1 MPAESET
8 TPSRSRLDLFAYA
21 VKRCEIISSC
31 ASEWLDFWQD
41 PRGLRPKDPLS
52 YHMDPDDSR
61 LFGILR
67 RLLRGVVK
75 TGVPP
80 SAESVTIFFEKFI
93 ALLESFRS
101 TFKKKSLSKHA
112 EVDIEVLDAM
122 IVRSNDISTCL
133 TKSATDEWTSLVR
146 QKSDSFFEMADC
158 LNRIIVR
165 REAMVDGKEADEA
178 CPQVEIG
185 KYAKAFIKLADQN
198 VGLVVYKDRKIGAF
212 YINRAARAAWKYL
225 RPLLAATSKDGWV
238 VIEGNVRQGFGRT
251 TSENDLDRESDV
263 VRLNRH
269 IHCRQRGHTSLHEW
283 RISTDLYE
291 NTEHV

>member
-1 MPAESET
+1 MPVESKT
-8 TPSRSRLDLFAYA
+8 KPSRYLVAPLSIA

-31 ASEWLDFWQD
+31 ASAWFAFWQD
-41 PRGLRPKDPLS
+41 KRGQRPQDKLS

-67 RLLRGVVK
+67 RLLGNVVK
-75 TGVPP
+75 SGVPP
-80 SAESVTIFFEKFI
+80 SAESVSIFFEKFI

-122 IVRSNDISTCL
+122 IIRSNDISTCL
-133 TKSATDEWTSLVR
+133 TQSATGEWTSLVR

-165 REAMVDGKEADEA
+165 REAMVDGKEADEIW
-178 CPQVEIG
+178 PQVEIG

-198 VGLVVYKDRKIGAF
+198 AGVVVYKDPQIGAF
-212 YINRAARAAWKYL
+212 YINRAARVAWKYL
-225 RPLLAATSKDGWV
+225 RQLLAATSQDGWV

-251 TSENDLDRESDV
+251 TSENDLDRESGV

-269 IHCRQRGHTSLHEW
+269 IHCRQRGHTSPHEW